1 MSKNDYTNKN
11 NEKLKKIYVFEDL
24 KDLKNILI
32 SNNKDEPDLYREI
45 WKYLGDIIFKKEGI
59 NRAENAET
67 SKIKIDITKNKYLEN
82 ENTNLEINDKMSL
95 EIIFEIIRNKEMKP
109 LIKSYEYDYDNYLN
123 EEEEPP
129 VIKSL
134 IYEIKSLEK
143 IINSDKKA
151 EKNISKKKMQLYLFL
166 IYMIIKNYP
175 LYIPKRSY
183 LEKYYLELK
192 KYKDWPDEI
201 GIQGKKLYKL
211 FINELYLPGITI
223 FKEIRENYFLDSIDP
238 RIFLLISDD
247 FLRYYFFY
255 DDKVNSSAYKFLT
268 DDMSSDDLNLNAK
281 EIFSPPSLTII
292 KKQKKQKNEEK
303 SISKFNCLTIMH
315 IIIFFCQQVLSH
327 EEKVSLSI
335 YQRICKQYS
344 KYITDIITPESKQQT
359 DDKKETINL
368 ESEKNI
374 PRNTL
379 NKSLLN
385 SFFNILDVGIK
396 TDYYKDFLPMIN
408 ELEKKIM
415 SSINSQDLLADNNY
429 LNLRKYLIPKIE
441 IAKSYNVSLISLYQ
455 YNYINIDDK
464 YLSHLNNTIDYKGYD
479 INKEDKKRVDIFN
492 FIVGIKKNILEKYL
506 KMRFIIHEEL
516 LLDFIEI
523 LIKNVQGLENRLL
536 EREYQRK
543 KLIEQEENE
552 KEKEQKEKK
561 LKLENEKKSKKKIIE
576 SQIENEKKKK
586 EDEEKLKNMSYYEL
600 RKFLEGD
607 PNNSDALKL
616 IQQKESN
623 ALPEINNFLSSIILY
638 ILPND
643 NSAQHLSD
651 YICRNN
657 FIYQYIFYKNKE
669 NDSIRDIKLL
679 KENLCIYLEEAKN
692 YFELYV
698 YKVILFSTENDEN
711 LKTRYFYSFIE
722 VEVGSEPIT
731 INLLNNSEKPEQEK
745 EIKKNPN
752 IFQKIYIMNLIFK
765 EKGKDDIFSGPS
777 GTKYILNENTGHLT
791 VICMKSDLNETNNNN
806 YYGKLLSLQTNSE
819 IYTCDE
825 IKINGSLKVKG
836 LIDLEENEIYQELV
850 IGHATYDFENQEKI
864 VKLKI
869 AVF

>member
-134 IYEIKSLEK
+134 IYEIKNLEK
-143 IINSDKKA
+143 IINGDKKA

-281 EIFSPPSLTII
+281 EIFSPPSLNII

-516 LLDFIEI
+516 LLDFTEI
-523 LIKNVQGLENRLL
+523 LIKNVQGLENQLL

-731 INLLNNSEKPEQEK
+731 INLLNNREKPEQEK

-752 IFQKIYIMNLIFK
+752 VFQKIYIMNLIFK

-791 VICMKSDLNETNNNN
+791 VICMKSDSNETNNNN

-825 IKINGSLKVKG
+825 IKLNGSLKVKG